1 MTPLHL
7 GVGNQLL
14 LVAGC
19 PSPQVVV
26 CLLLPAEV
34 SPSRPE
40 VVSPLLQVEA
50 KRLTVTKRGGSTLTL
65 CAHTKKATEVAV
77 DLYESFVS
85 DKKTLY
91 SVVNEDGEKT
101 TITLEKFT
109 ADILQ
114 AHLPN
119 VHAWV
124 QQTYD
129 RVVVKKPD
137 LSRRRQGDL
146 VRILAARE
154 AATTEMYKA
163 FMRDL
168 L

>member
-1 MTPLHL
+1 M
-7 GVGNQLL
+7 
-14 LVAGC
+14 
-19 PSPQVVV
+19 
-26 CLLLPAEV
+26 
-34 SPSRPE
+34 
-40 VVSPLLQVEA
+40 
-50 KRLTVTKRGGSTLTL
+50 
-65 CAHTKKATEVAV
+65 
-77 DLYESFVS
+77 DLYESFLS

-101 TITLEKFT
+101 TITLDKFT

-129 RVVVKKPD
+129 RVAVKKPE

-154 AATTEMYKA
+154 AATTETYKT